1 MEATVKKIIFLF
13 TIVLS
18 SCATNQHWIY
28 VNSGTIKTKYNETVS
43 FKNAEVYR
51 TWYHTE
57 VSLFGGKYLILNKDI
72 EKISLD
78 TVYIKE

>member
-1 MEATVKKIIFLF
+1 MKKIIFIFALF
-13 TIVLS
+13 LS

-51 TWYHTE
+51 TYYHTE
-57 VSLFGGKYLILNKDI
+57 VSLFGGKYIMLNKDI
-72 EKISLD
+72 EYISLD